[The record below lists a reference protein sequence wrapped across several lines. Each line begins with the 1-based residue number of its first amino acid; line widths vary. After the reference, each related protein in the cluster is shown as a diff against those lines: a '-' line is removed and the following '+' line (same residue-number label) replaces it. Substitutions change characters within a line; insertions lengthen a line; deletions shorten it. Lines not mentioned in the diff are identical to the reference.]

1 MIITP
6 LGFNIKLTSSITF
19 MKGNTDKIQ
28 FDLHAIFSI
37 DRVIPSFRSFSWKE
51 SVYERNFMAN
61 SDSYVRLR
69 YNNNGD

>member
-1 MIITP
+1 
-6 LGFNIKLTSSITF
+6 

-51 SVYERNFMAN
+51 SVYERSFMAN